1 MEDPPEDINSALE
14 SFREQWRAEVRAKQS
29 QTKPRSDTPP
39 QNTKTG
45 QNNKTSSQQQK
56 TSDKRKPPTSPTQ
69 LKSKVQVQVRAHVQP
84 PPTAEASSPSSSSS
98 KPRIA
103 AVEDTPSSAS
113 AQTPLPT
120 AAKPEK
126 TRSAVELYED
136 AVEQETRGNLGESL
150 KLYRT
155 AFRLDP
161 KVEQQYKSK
170 HFAAAWAPQKKPSS
184 AAAGSSAAG
193 EKQQQPDRTATTS
206 TSTSTTAATK
216 PQSLNDLINSF
227 AGLAIEPAAPPIE
240 GMPPPPCPIAALP
253 DEVLLHILQDVT
265 VDDVGDFVRLSQVCK
280 RLAFLVATEGRIWR
294 RVCLGTEFGFLGMHR
309 RFQTSLTWEPEKFV
323 LEELGMLRL
332 DGQSETTPLEQEQGE
347 PAISWALLS
356 SKYGGSWQTMFR
368 SRPRIRFNGCYIST
382 VNYIRAGQ
390 ASANQVT
397 WNSPVHIC
405 TYFRYLRFFRDGTC
419 ISLLTTAEPAEVV
432 QHLTKESLQLH
443 RQGAS
448 GHLPSIVMQN
458 ALKGRWRL
466 GSAVSQLFD
475 DASKAEGEGKQEEP
489 PETEE
494 DLFIETEG
502 IGKYMYRLDLALKTA
517 GKLAKNNKLAWK
529 GHYSYNR
536 LTDDLAEF
544 PLKNDR
550 PFIFSRVKRFA

>member
-29 QTKPRSDTPP
+29 QAKPRSDAPP
-39 QNTKTG
+39 S
-45 QNNKTSSQQQK
+45 QNNKTSQNKSSSQQQQQK
-56 TSDKRKPPTSPTQ
+56 TAADRRKPTTSPTQ
-69 LKSKVQVQVRAHVQP
+69 LKSKVQVQSTP
-84 PPTAEASSPSSSSS
+84 AEASSSSSSSS
-98 KPRIA
+98 KPKNA
-103 AVEDTPSSAS
+103 AVEDTLSSAPAPTS
-113 AQTPLPT
+113 LPT
-120 AAKPEK
+120 AIVKPEK

-170 HFAAAWAPQKKPSS
+170 HFAAAWAPQKKSSS
-184 AAAGSSAAG
+184 AGSGSSAAG
-193 EKQQQPDRTATTS
+193 EKQQHPDHPATTTS
-206 TSTSTTAATK
+206 SSTSTTVATK
-216 PQSLNDLINSF
+216 PQSINDLINSF
-227 AGLAIEPAAPPIE
+227 VGLAIEPAGPPME

-253 DEVLLHILQDVT
+253 DEVLLHIIQDVA

-309 RFQTSLTWEPEKFV
+309 RFQTSLTWDPEKFV
-323 LEELGMLRL
+323 LDELEMIRL

-347 PAISWALLS
+347 PAISRALLS
-356 SKYGGSWQTMFR
+356 SKYGGSWQTMLR

-432 QHLTKESLQLH
+432 QHLTKEALQLH

-448 GHLPSIVMQN
+448 GHLPSVVMQN

-466 GSAVSQLFD
+466 GSAVSELYD
-475 DASKAEGEGKQEEP
+475 DASKDEGEEKEQTP

-517 GKLAKNNKLAWK
+517 GKLARNNKLAWK

>member
-1 MEDPPEDINSALE
+1 MADPPEDINSALE

-29 QTKPRSDTPP
+29 QGKSRIDAPP

-45 QNNKTSSQQQK
+45 QNKPASSQQQK
-56 TSDKRKPPTSPTQ
+56 APDRRKPPTSPTQ
-69 LKSKVQVQVRAHVQP
+69 LKSKVQVQP
-84 PPTAEASSPSSSSS
+84 PPAEASSSSSSS
-98 KPRIA
+98 NKPKNA
-103 AVEDTPSSAS
+103 AVEDSPSSVP
-113 AQTPLPT
+113 AQTPLP
-120 AAKPEK
+120 ASAKPEE
-126 TRSAVELYED
+126 TRTAVELYED

-161 KVEQQYKSK
+161 KVEQLYKSK
-170 HFAAAWAPQKKPSS
+170 HFAAAWAAPQKKPSS
-184 AAAGSSAAG
+184 AAAGCSAAG
-193 EKQQQPDRTATTS
+193 DKKQQPDHPVATTAPA
-206 TSTSTTAATK
+206 TTNTK

-227 AGLAIEPAAPPIE
+227 AGLAIEPAGPPME

-253 DEVLLHILQDVT
+253 DEVLLHILQDVA
-265 VDDVGDFVRLSQVCK
+265 VDDVGDFVRLAQVCK

-309 RFQTSLTWEPEKFV
+309 RFQTSLTWEPENFV
-323 LEELGMLRL
+323 LEELDMLRL
-332 DGQSETTPLEQEQGE
+332 DGQPEATPIEQEQRE
-347 PAISWALLS
+347 PAISRALLN

-466 GSAVSQLFD
+466 GSAVSELYD
-475 DASKAEGEGKQEEP
+475 DASKDEGEEKEQTP

-517 GKLAKNNKLAWK
+517 GKMAKNNKLAWK